1 MEGSGVI
8 GRLLARLSRPAHIGW
23 GGDYRADWTFT
34 TLWEP
39 NPRGE
44 IR

>member
-1 MEGSGVI
+1 VLVTRLS
-8 GRLLARLSRPAHIGW
+8 RLLKPFRRPAHIAPW
-23 GGDYRADWTFT
+23 GGDLTDPFI

-39 NPRGE
+39 NPRGQ